1 LIIFFNDPDWILI
14 FYFYC
19 IFFLIPNLWKG
30 ELPMTNVEELKNQ
43 ELEQL
48 ATVEHEEV
56 NLEDLLVLGE
66 EKKIPIHITFPN
78 PDGETTSNAKAL
90 IKQLTLKELDGLKV
104 QNNVASANRS
114 ILEKALFK
122 QNGDTFTRQE
132 LNALPMGVV
141 DAIATK
147 ILEVSGVNLEEQR
160 RLSNF

>member
-1 LIIFFNDPDWILI
+1 MDFDIL
-14 FYFYC
+14 FLLY
-19 IFFLIPNLWKG
+19 FFLIPNLWKG

-90 IKQLTLKELDGLKV
+90 IKQLTLKELDSLRV
-104 QNNVASANRS
+104 DSNVASSNMS

-122 QNGDTFTRQE
+122 QNGDNFTRSE
-132 LNALPMGVV
+132 LEVLPIGVV
-141 DAIATK
+141 NAIATK
-147 ILEVSGVNLEEQR
+147 ILEVSGVDLEEQR

>member
-1 LIIFFNDPDWILI
+1 
-14 FYFYC
+14 
-19 IFFLIPNLWKG
+19 
-30 ELPMTNVEELKNQ
+30 MANVEQLKNE

-78 PDGETTSNAKAL
+78 TDGTVSKAKAL
-90 IKQLTLKELDGLKV
+90 IKQLTLKELDSLRV
-104 QNNVASANRS
+104 DSNVASSNLS

-122 QNGDTFTRQE
+122 QNGDNFTRSE
-132 LNALPMGVV
+132 LEVLPIGVV
-141 DAIATK
+141 NAIATK
-147 ILEVSGVNLEEQR
+147 ILEVSGVDLEEQR

>member
-1 LIIFFNDPDWILI
+1 MDFDIL
-14 FYFYC
+14 FLLY
-19 IFFLIPNLWKG
+19 FFLIPNLWKG

-90 IKQLTLKELDGLKV
+90 IKQLTLKELDSLRV
-104 QNNVASANRS
+104 DSNVASSNMS

-122 QNGDTFTRQE
+122 QNGDNFTRRE
-132 LNALPMGVV
+132 LEVLPIGVV
-141 DAIATK
+141 NAIATK
-147 ILEVSGVNLEEQR
+147 ILEVSGVDLEEQR

>member
-1 LIIFFNDPDWILI
+1 
-14 FYFYC
+14 
-19 IFFLIPNLWKG
+19 
-30 ELPMTNVEELKNQ
+30 MANVEQLKNE

-48 ATVEHEEV
+48 ATVETEEV

-66 EKKIPIHITFPN
+66 EKHIPIHITFPN

-104 QNNVASANRS
+104 NNNLAAANRI

-122 QNGDTFTRQE
+122 QNGDNFTRRE
-132 LNALPMGVV
+132 LDVLPMGVV

-147 ILEVSGVNLEEQR
+147 ILEVSGVDLPEQR